1 MAQIK
6 DEKQYKAVMI
16 RIDQLFSET
25 DENTPGDDSRFQE
38 LELLSVLV
46 EEYEI
51 EHYPIET
58 TPLTSLKKVSL
69 TSLEGLITEDF
80 GPIGSLRRD
89 QFEMECDAFIIG
101 EQLKEERLRAGLT
114 QEQLADRIGTKKS
127 FISRVE
133 KGRAD
138 IQLSTLVKLF
148 RGLGRQI
155 CVRVL

>member
-1 MAQIK
+1 MDK
-6 DEKQYKAVMI
+6 PSTKL
-16 RIDQLFSET
+16 RNLT
-25 DENTPGDDSRFQE
+25 
-38 LELLSVLV
+38 
-46 EEYEI
+46 
-51 EHYPIET
+51 PIED
-58 TPLTSLKKVSL
+58 
-69 TSLEGLITEDF
+69 LITEDI
-80 GPIGSLRRD
+80 GEIGSSQRD

-133 KGRAD
+133 KGHND

-155 CVRVL
+155 SIKVL